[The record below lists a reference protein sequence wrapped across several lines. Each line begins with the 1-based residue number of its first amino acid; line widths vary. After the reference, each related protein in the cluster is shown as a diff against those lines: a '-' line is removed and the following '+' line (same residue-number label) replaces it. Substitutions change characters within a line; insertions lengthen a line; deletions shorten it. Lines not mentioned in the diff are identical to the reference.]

1 MTESLLAIQLEGETI
16 TPKPGSANAG
26 VSDTSTGVCEVQ
38 LGRIMGPNGLNTFCM
53 LVSSLYSQPF
63 GSLLQDT
70 IGQEVY
76 KQQTFISQGP
86 GGWKSKMKALADSVP
101 GEGWCPGS

>member
-16 TPKPGSANAG
+16 TPKPRSANAG
-26 VSDTSTGVCEVQ
+26 VSYTLIGVCEVQ
-38 LGRIMGPNGLNTFCM
+38 RGRIMGPNGLNIFCM

-63 GSLLQDT
+63 GSLLQNA

-76 KQQTFISQGP
+76 KQQTFISQSP
-86 GGWKSKMKALADSVP
+86 GDWKSKIKVRAGSVP
-101 GEGWCPGS
+101 GEG